1 MTDLAAVDSV
11 DIQIL
16 VDNVTDSLSSVPSFV
31 ETELAGLARRRG
43 AAWVLGGGCL
53 CCAAHGLSCLLTI
66 RGGEQVHTVLFDTG
80 PEDRTF
86 EQNVSR
92 LGIDLGPVE
101 AMVLSHGHW
110 DHAGAMLRA
119 LQLVRDRNG
128 GRDVPCYMHP
138 DMFRSR
144 AVKLPDGS
152 FRPMEDVPSVA
163 ALQRMAAASS
173 PRARRRRSPATR
185 CSSAARSRARSGF
198 ETGLPGQ
205 HRRTEDGKGW
215 EPDEL
220 LMDERFIAVNVRGK
234 GLVVLTA
241 CSHAGVVNVL
251 THARACFPGVKLH
264 AVLGGLHLSG
274 INERVIPQTSRRCAA
289 SISTSSP
296 PATAPA
302 GAPWRRSPTHSATAS
317 WPLWRWASGCGSE
330 RPGHWVGT
338 PFALIP
344 PATSR
349 HTAPPSP
356 STGGVR
362 GGPNPAPFHLE
373 RSPHPMPDVTTAAPN
388 THLAPYA
395 AARPQGPH
403 PVRRAAD
410 RQSPPRQLSGRASA
424 TSRACSTTTSALS

>member
-1 MTDLAAVDSV
+1 MTALVPIDAL
-11 DIQIL
+11 DIQIV

-31 ETELAGLARRRG
+31 ETELGGLGRRRG

-53 CCAAHGLSCLLTI
+53 CCAAHGLSCLLTL
-66 RGGEQVHTVLFDTG
+66 RSGDSVRTVLFDTG

-144 AVKLPDGS
+144 ASKQADGS
-152 FRPMEDVPSVA
+152 FRLMEDVPSVA
-163 ALQRMAAASS
+163 ALTAHGGQVITTRDAQLVAGDMAFVSGEI
-173 PRARRRRSPATR
+173 PR
-185 CSSAARSRARSGF
+185 RSGF

-205 HRRTEDGKGW
+205 HRRTEDGAGW

-220 LMDERFIAVNVRGK
+220 LLDERFVALHVQGK

-241 CSHAGVVNVL
+241 CSHAGVINVL
-251 THARACFPGVKLH
+251 AHARDCFPGVKLH

-274 INERVIPQTSRRCAA
+274 INERVIPQTVAA
-289 SISTSSP
+289 LGDFGLDVIAAGHCTGWR
-296 PATAPA
+296 AMTA
-302 GAPWRRSPTHSATAS
+302 
-317 WPLWRWASGCGSE
+317 
-330 RPGHWVGT
+330 
-338 PFALIP
+338 
-344 PATSR
+344 
-349 HTAPPSP
+349 
-356 STGGVR
+356 
-362 GGPNPAPFHLE
+362 
-373 RSPHPMPDVTTAAPN
+373 
-388 THLAPYA
+388 LAN
-395 AARPQGPH
+395 RF
-403 PVRRAAD
+403 AD
-410 RQSPPRQLSGRASA
+410 RKLVPLAVGKRLRF
-424 TSRACSTTTSALS
+424 

>member
-1 MTDLAAVDSV
+1 MTALVPVDAL
-11 DIQIL
+11 DIQIV

-31 ETELAGLARRRG
+31 ETELGGLGRRRG

-53 CCAAHGLSCLLTI
+53 CCAAHGLSCLLTL
-66 RGGEQVHTVLFDTG
+66 RSGDSVRTVLFDTG

-144 AVKLPDGS
+144 ASRQADGS
-152 FRPMEDVPSVA
+152 FRLMEDVPSVA
-163 ALQRMAAASS
+163 ALTAHGGQVI
-173 PRARRRRSPATR
+173 ATR
-185 CSSAARSRARSGF
+185 DAQLVAGDMAFVSGEIPRRSGF

-205 HRRTEDGKGW
+205 HRRTEDGAGW

-220 LMDERFIAVNVRGK
+220 LLDERFVALHVQDK

-241 CSHAGVVNVL
+241 CSHAGVINVL
-251 THARACFPGVKLH
+251 AHARDCFPGVKLH

-274 INERVIPQTSRRCAA
+274 INERIIPQTIAA
-289 SISTSSP
+289 LGDFGLDVIAAGHCTGWR
-296 PATAPA
+296 AMTALA
-302 GAPWRRSPTHSATAS
+302 NQFGDRKLV
-317 WPLWRWASGCGSE
+317 PLA
-330 RPGHWVGT
+330 VGKRLR
-338 PFALIP
+338 F
-344 PATSR
+344 
-349 HTAPPSP
+349 
-356 STGGVR
+356 
-362 GGPNPAPFHLE
+362 
-373 RSPHPMPDVTTAAPN
+373 
-388 THLAPYA
+388 
-395 AARPQGPH
+395 
-403 PVRRAAD
+403 
-410 RQSPPRQLSGRASA
+410 
-424 TSRACSTTTSALS
+424 